1 MNTISDKPSNSARK
15 LAPKGTH
22 VARCISVIDL
32 GTGEETYKGETKM
45 RRMLNVTWALPKCTI
60 EIEGEPKPMHI
71 SKKFAASL
79 NSKSTLRKVVDAW
92 LAPSE
97 KQLAKFDPLEMLGK
111 EALVTVTHYE
121 RANGDLGASIGSVS
135 SLPDGVNVPAIDAE
149 PWSYDPSNPKVN
161 LDKLLEWQRERIATS
176 LEYKTAT
183 ATQQQEDDDDTDSIP
198 F

>member
-1 MNTISDKPSNSARK
+1 MNTISDKPENSARK

-22 VARCISVIDL
+22 VARCIAVVDL
-32 GTGEETYKGETKM
+32 GTGPETYKGETKM

-60 EIEGEPKPMHI
+60 EVEGEQKPMHI
-71 SKKFAASL
+71 SKKFTASL

-92 LAPSE
+92 LAPTE

-121 RANGDLGASIGSVS
+121 RANGDMGASIGSVS
-135 SLPDGVNVPAIDAE
+135 SLPEGVNVPPTE
-149 PWSYDPSNPKVN
+149 TQPWSYDPSNPKLN
-161 LDKLLEWQRERIATS
+161 WDKLLEWQRERVSESTEYKAAIATQ
-176 LEYKTAT
+176 E
-183 ATQQQEDDDDTDSIP
+183 QEDDDDADSIP

>member
-1 MNTISDKPSNSARK
+1 MNTISDKPENSARK

-22 VARCISVIDL
+22 VARCIAVVDL
-32 GTGEETYKGETKM
+32 GTGPETYKGETKM

-60 EIEGEPKPMHI
+60 EIEGEQKPMHI
-71 SKKFAASL
+71 SKKFTASL

-92 LAPSE
+92 LAPTE

-121 RANGDLGASIGSVS
+121 RANGDMGASIGSVS
-135 SLPDGVNVPAIDAE
+135 SLPEGVNVPPTE
-149 PWSYDPSNPKVN
+149 TQPWSYDPSNPKLN
-161 LDKLLEWQRERIATS
+161 WDKLLEWQRERVSESTEYKAAIATQ
-176 LEYKTAT
+176 E
-183 ATQQQEDDDDTDSIP
+183 QEDDDDADSIP